1 MKDIKFNHDEK
12 TIIILKAFEKKAKF
26 YGTKEYKLLVSAK
39 SDYPDYK
46 IKVNSTASKKK
57 TNERKID
64 YDFIL
69 KYIDNSERENKE
81 DIRKNFYAMRGM
93 DANGKKI
100 TTTAKAKTFFEVKQW
115 FYKEFAEEIAKDQK
129 LIDDACKT
137 AA

>member
-1 MKDIKFNHDEK
+1 MKGITIDYEEK
-12 TIIILKAFEKKAKF
+12 TFILTKAFEKKAKVV
-26 YGTKEYKLLVSAK
+26 GSEEYKILLAEK
-39 SDYPDYK
+39 SKFPDFKFK
-46 IKVNSTASKKK
+46 INSTTSKRK

-115 FYKEFAEEIAKDQK
+115 FLKEFAEEIAKDQK